1 MQASGVNVCG
11 IKSISVEFS
20 FSELIIELSIKI
32 YEVEALLISY
42 IFVDITVYSFV

>member
-1 MQASGVNVCG
+1 MCG
-11 IKSISVEFS
+11 IKSIAVEFS

-42 IFVDITVYSFV
+42 FVDITVYSFV